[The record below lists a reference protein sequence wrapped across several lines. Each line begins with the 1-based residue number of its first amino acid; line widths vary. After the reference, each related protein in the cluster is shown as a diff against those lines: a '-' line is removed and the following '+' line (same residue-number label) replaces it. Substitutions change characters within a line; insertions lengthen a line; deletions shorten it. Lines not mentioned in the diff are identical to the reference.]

1 MEISQLSAFIAVAEE
16 LHFGRAAE
24 RLHTAQPPLSRLI
37 QQLER
42 DAGARLFERT
52 TRSVRL
58 TDAGQA
64 LLQPA
69 RDVLESC
76 RVAQA
81 AVTASRLGEIGRVRV
96 GFAGPSSHQLVGRLA
111 RRVRQEHPSI
121 ELALQSS
128 TYGHEAMS
136 DLLDGSID
144 LAILRWSG
152 VRPPGIS
159 WRIVQRERYV
169 VVVPSSHR
177 LARADAKSVS
187 MEQLQDEP
195 FVMLPAWPGSDV
207 RDRFIELCYRT
218 GYAPKI
224 VQVAPD
230 SWTVM
235 ALVAAGVGSTFS
247 VDSAVSQ
254 VPGEGLHTL
263 LVKDASAPVYARLAW
278 NNADIG
284 PALTHVLGASR
295 TALPT
300 PIDAARPPGSD

>member
-42 DAGARLFERT
+42 DVGARLFERT

-58 TDAGQA
+58 TDAGLA
-64 LLQPA
+64 LLPPA

-76 RVAQA
+76 RTGQA
-81 AVTASRLGEIGRVRV
+81 AVAASRLGEIGRVRI

-111 RRVRQEHPSI
+111 RRVRQEHPGI
-121 ELALQSS
+121 ELALESA

-136 DLLDGSID
+136 ELLDGRID

-159 WRIVQRERYV
+159 WRAVQREHYV
-169 VVVPSSHR
+169 IVVPSDHR
-177 LARADAKSVS
+177 FARAGARSVF
-187 MEQLQDEP
+187 MRQMRDEA
-195 FVMLPAWPGSDV
+195 FVMLPASPGSDV

-224 VQVAPD
+224 AQVAPD
-230 SWTVM
+230 SGTAM

-247 VDSAVSQ
+247 VDSAVAQ
-254 VPGEGLHTL
+254 VPDEGLHAL
-263 LVKDASAPVYARLAW
+263 AVKDAAAPVYARLAW
-278 NNADIG
+278 SNADIG
-284 PALTHVLGASR
+284 PALSHVLTASL
-295 TALPT
+295 TSLPT
-300 PIDAARPPGSD
+300 PARGPASRAD